1 MSYQVLAR
9 KWRPRT
15 FQELAGQEHVL
26 QTLAHAL
33 DNQRLHHAYLFTG
46 TRGVGKTTI
55 ARILA
60 KCLNCEEGVSS
71 IPCDHCDACVEI
83 ANGRFMDLIE
93 VDAASR
99 TKVEDT
105 RDLLDNVQYAP
116 SKGRFKVYLIDEVH
130 MLSTH
135 SFNALLKTLEE
146 PPPHVKFLLAT
157 TDPQKLPVT
166 ILSRCLQFNLKNL
179 APKRIVD
186 YLQMVLEA
194 EGIASEEPALWH
206 LANAAGGSMRD
217 ALTLLD
223 QAISFGAG
231 QVRESAVVDLL
242 GTPDQRLIFGLAEAL
257 RDHDAAALM
266 DGIATLADNNPD
278 YRRQLEQLLSLLHR
292 VAIAQAVPEA
302 LDNSQGDRKA
312 VLALATELPAEDVQ
326 LWYQIALQTLQDMT
340 VAVDRRMLFEMGL
353 LRMLA
358 FTPDPA
364 GMTGQAPEAAGG
376 EKKKPE
382 LTQNPAPA
390 LQQAPRQEP
399 ASQPAREPGKEPDP
413 QPERG
418 LSREAAGLRPAGSA
432 PDTVPA
438 AAPPAA
444 APSSAENAAQSDPEP
459 DDTAQ
464 NEAPPDQAQLKE
476 AEPNETAPAVSLAAL
491 DSRNWSDVVDALGLY
506 GVAGNVLANCA
517 LKNCIASDLQ
527 LMLDPAQSALYR
539 PDEHDGLFAQ
549 ALGGYFGRPVTVQ
562 IEVSAPA
569 SESPAA
575 RRQRLRR
582 ERAEGALRDFSN
594 DPGVREIMVRFNAR
608 LDESSLQ
615 YSEER

>member
-9 KWRPRT
+9 KWRPKT

-71 IPCDHCDACVEI
+71 TPCDRCDACVEI

-116 SKGRFKVYLIDEVH
+116 GKGRFKVYLIDEVH

-194 EGIASEEPALWH
+194 EGITSEEPALWH

-223 QAISFGAG
+223 QAISFGEG

-242 GTPDQRLIFGLAEAL
+242 GTPDQRVIFGLAEAL
-257 RDHDAAALM
+257 RDHDAQALM
-266 DGIATLADNNPD
+266 DGIASLADNNPD
-278 YRRQLEQLLSLLHR
+278 YRRQLEQLLSLFHR

-312 VLALATELPAEDVQ
+312 VLALAGELPAEDVQ
-326 LWYQIALQTLQDMT
+326 LWYQIALQTVQDMT
-340 VAVDRRMLFEMGL
+340 VAVDRRMVFEMGL

-358 FTPDPA
+358 FTPDPG
-364 GMTGQAPEAAGG
+364 GMSTEPREQVTG

-382 LTQNPAPA
+382 LREPSTPSVEQTSQESPAPV
-390 LQQAPRQEP
+390 QPEP
-399 ASQPAREPGKEPDP
+399 EPEPEPEP
-413 QPERG
+413 QPQG
-418 LSREAAGLRPAGSA
+418 I
-432 PDTVPA
+432 
-438 AAPPAA
+438 
-444 APSSAENAAQSDPEP
+444 
-459 DDTAQ
+459 
-464 NEAPPDQAQLKE
+464 
-476 AEPNETAPAVSLAAL
+476 SLAQL
-491 DSRNWSDVVDALGLY
+491 DSRNWTEVVDALGLS

-517 LKNCIASDLQ
+517 LQNCIANEL
-527 LMLDPAQSALYR
+527 LLALDPGQSALYR
-539 PDEHDGLFAQ
+539 PEEHDRLFAQ
-549 ALGGYFGRPVTVQ
+549 ALGGYFGQPVTVH

-569 SESPAA
+569 NESPAA
-575 RRQRLRR
+575 RRQRLKR
-582 ERAEGALRDFSN
+582 ERAESALRHFSN
-594 DPGVREIMVRFNAR
+594 DPGVREIMDRFNAR

-615 YSEER
+615 YSDER